1 MQLTVVIPTSVR
13 GKAMP
18 LQLRIVS
25 DTQNLTHIQL
35 GYEPNHWI
43 ILSKS
48 ALLRGTLIVVIV

>member
-25 DTQNLTHIQL
+25 DTQNLTHIPL